1 MMLPAR
7 NYESEH
13 TRFIREMLQKKPQ
26 IAQDQQTSR
35 AIWWDKQPI
44 DLAAR
49 KKMDEARVPQAGY
62 VYADE

>member
-13 TRFIREMLQKKPQ
+13 TKFIRALLQKKPQ
-26 IAQDQQTSR
+26 IERDQQQGR
-35 AIWWDKQPI
+35 AIWWDKQPL
-44 DLAAR
+44 DLAAL
-49 KKMDEARVPQAGY
+49 KKMEEGRVPQAPY